1 LSSSDSQN
9 VDTIVQEDAD
19 AAELR
24 AFGYWQ
30 QLRRSMGVFSSFAI
44 SFSMVSIIT
53 GVFAHFDFGFKQ
65 VGPAVLWS
73 WFVVGAG
80 QFLIALVLAD
90 LSSRIP
96 LSGSGYQWSTRLV
109 NPHYGFFVGWLIL
122 MQLLTGFPGV
132 CHTFATALCN
142 SFGSEANSPAL
153 VVWVAVGAISAIALV
168 HLVGIRVVSF
178 VNDLGVMAEV
188 GACALLIVTLFG
200 VYYLYGE
207 ASLSRFLDRTHAPTG
222 QPAGLSALALSL
234 LMGAWCLTGF
244 EAAADLAE
252 ETQRPKQTVP
262 WVILAAELSSSIGG
276 LLLLAGI
283 VLAIPNL
290 QAAGQQEHPL
300 LATLSATLGVGWMN
314 AVMLVVLVSIFA
326 CGVASMAAATR
337 LIFSLAR
344 DNMLPMSNAL
354 KRVHPR
360 LQTPISAIVLV
371 WMIAVAVVLGFDR
384 LEFFTDVSAVAGYL
398 GYSGIMIA
406 SFREKTNGAGF
417 SLGRYQTLVRIAA
430 LFWSLTVV
438 VALTIPDVATSDQ
451 AIHHL
456 PAKSTL
462 VAISIGIGIY
472 VLFIR
477 GRLVRGQAGPPQIG
491 VADLR

>member
-1 LSSSDSQN
+1 MSSANPNN
-9 VDTIVQEDAD
+9 VDAVVSEDAD

-65 VGPAVLWS
+65 AGPTVLWS
-73 WFVVGAG
+73 WSVVGAG

-132 CHTFATALCN
+132 CHTLATALCN
-142 SFGSEANSPAL
+142 SLGAESNSPAL
-153 VVWVAVGAISAIALV
+153 VVGVAVGTISAIALV

-188 GACALLIVTLFG
+188 AACSLLIVVLFG
-200 VYYLYGE
+200 AYFLDGP

-222 QPAGLSALALSL
+222 QPAGPSALALSL

-252 ETQRPKQTVP
+252 ETRQPRRVVP
-262 WVILAAELSSSIGG
+262 GAILTSLLGSGVAGF
-276 LLLLAGI
+276 LLLSGV
-283 VLAIPNL
+283 VLAIRDLPAAQHRPTAPGHAGAGAWRPVDHSRARSCRRVRVRL
-290 QAAGQQEHPL
+290 CPGQHGCHQPPALRPGPRPDAAGRG
-300 LATLSATLGVGWMN
+300 LAGVRDRRPSCAAQRHSLHLGGIVRG
-314 AVMLVVLVSIFA
+314 
-326 CGVASMAAATR
+326 R
-337 LIFSLAR
+337 
-344 DNMLPMSNAL
+344 
-354 KRVHPR
+354 PR
-360 LQTPISAIVLV
+360 L
-371 WMIAVAVVLGFDR
+371 
-384 LEFFTDVSAVAGYL
+384 
-398 GYSGIMIA
+398 
-406 SFREKTNGAGF
+406 
-417 SLGRYQTLVRIAA
+417 
-430 LFWSLTVV
+430 
-438 VALTIPDVATSDQ
+438 
-451 AIHHL
+451 
-456 PAKSTL
+456 
-462 VAISIGIGIY
+462 
-472 VLFIR
+472 
-477 GRLVRGQAGPPQIG
+477 
-491 VADLR
+491 ADP

>member
-1 LSSSDSQN
+1 LSSANPNN
-9 VDTIVQEDAD
+9 VDAVVSEDAD

-65 VGPAVLWS
+65 AGPTVLWS
-73 WFVVGAG
+73 WSVVGAG

-132 CHTFATALCN
+132 CHTLATALCN
-142 SFGSEANSPAL
+142 SLGAESNSPAL
-153 VVWVAVGAISAIALV
+153 VVGVAVGTISAIALV

-188 GACALLIVTLFG
+188 AACSLLIVVLFG
-200 VYYLYGE
+200 AYFLDGP

-222 QPAGLSALALSL
+222 QPAGPSALALSL

-262 WVILAAELSSSIGG
+262 WVILSAELSSALGG

-283 VLAIPNL
+283 ILAIPDVHT
-290 QAAGQQEHPL
+290 AGQQEHPL
-300 LATLSATLGVGWMN
+300 LTTLTASLGSKWIN
-314 AVMLVVLVSIFA
+314 AAMVVILVSIFA

-337 LIFSLAR
+337 LIYSLAR

-360 LQTPISAIVLV
+360 LQTPISAIVVV

-384 LEFFTDVSAVAGYL
+384 LELFTDVSAVAAYL
-398 GYSGIMIA
+398 GYSGIVIA
-406 SFREKTNGAGF
+406 SFREKSPSTGF
-417 SLGRYQTLVRIAA
+417 SLGRYRSLVRIAA
-430 LFWSLTVV
+430 LAWSIFVV
-438 VALTIPDVATSDQ
+438 AALTIPDVATSDQ

-462 VAISIGIGIY
+462 VAIGVGTAIY
-472 VLFIR
+472 SLFIR
-477 GRLVRGQAGPPQIG
+477 GRLVRGEAGPPQTG
-491 VADLR
+491 VGIPR